1 MTIPQPPMTLSG
13 HCSAIYD
20 NTLYVYTPDGFASIS
35 LEQSTKQNTTWISL
49 PPGVSVTDAACVSAA
64 IEGNKDSLAFYVVG
78 GTGNSSTYSGLQ
90 RFSYK
95 EQKWSNLT
103 SAGSS
108 SIQNRTSHGIGYL
121 ESSASILMYGG
132 DTPNNPTA
140 DGSSQ
145 DTFVID
151 TTAPY
156 EVKGV
161 TDQGAP
167 PAANPMLLTWNQ
179 SAVALLGGSSS
190 NTNIYIY
197 GDSGF
202 TFSGVTLDAPVASAL
217 SSTNRCAL
225 AIDDDG
231 NKILQ
236 EFDLDVSPNTV
247 TSYEMMK
254 KGEAMSPATEFD
266 GPTSKRSLGDY
277 PSYSNSN
284 APNSK
289 KSDYS
294 VAQGSNNLVV
304 LSGGSGDNSLSIF
317 NQSSNSWVNATELF
331 YVNSSQNTL
340 HGTTTTASTASTT
353 PSSTAS
359 SSATSSSAAAA
370 SGNSD
375 EHIGLIIGATLGS
388 ICGAIVIL
396 VAILFLLRRSRLKRN
411 QADQARGG
419 ADKDRLSFQ
428 DQGIEPLTEGAYP
441 MAKSPVPVATVSDDS
456 LAIMSGRYAGEKSL
470 RPPSQSYGYGL
481 SKNSPLSTI
490 PSSGIA
496 PSSMYSDDSDRS
508 AAVAAAVEAISSPGN
523 KPGDRTTDEGWGK
536 YFEDNSATNLAG
548 MPSDRSTV
556 SSVYTRSDYRGSAW
570 PMTNLAP
577 LNHGFLDQR
586 PLGRVASGNPATENT
601 GTTDRNLI
609 IPESQSARIS
619 SADSVSIISD
629 DDPHDTNWTGAGH
642 SSWLGRPTSSNY
654 STSFYNSS
662 NTNLPAVNSQH
673 GFARHSNGRKS
684 SVVIPDDIDELPHSG
699 TMNSDMSWLNLH
711 ADR

>member
-1 MTIPQPPMTLSG
+1 MTIPQPPMALTG
-13 HCSAIYD
+13 HCSAIYN

-35 LEQSTKQNTTWISL
+35 LEQSTKQNTTWTPL
-49 PPGVSVTDAACVSAA
+49 TPGVAVTGAACVSAA

-78 GTGNSSTYSGLQ
+78 GTGNSSTYSGIQ

-103 SAGSS
+103 SAGSGS
-108 SIQNRTSHGIGYL
+108 LQNRTSHGIGYL

-132 DTPNNPTA
+132 DAPSHPTA

-145 DTFVID
+145 DTFTIS
-151 TTAPY
+151 TTTPY
-156 EVKGV
+156 TVKSFN
-161 TDQGAP
+161 DQGAP
-167 PAANPMLLTWNQ
+167 TAANPMLLTWNQ

-197 GDSGF
+197 GDSGW
-202 TFSGVTLDAPVASAL
+202 TFSGATLDAPVASAL

-236 EFDLDVSPNTV
+236 EFNLDVSPNTV

-254 KGEAMSPATEFD
+254 KGEALSPATHLT
-266 GPTSKRSLGDY
+266 GSTSKRSFSVY
-277 PSYSNSN
+277 PSYNNSN
-284 APNSK
+284 APTSK

-317 NQSSNSWVNATELF
+317 NQSSNDWVNATELF
-331 YVNSSQNTL
+331 YVSNSQNPL
-340 HGTTTTASTASTT
+340 HGTTTTASTTSTT

-359 SSATSSSAAAA
+359 SSATSSPAAAA
-370 SGNSD
+370 SGNSG

-396 VAILFLLRRSRLKRN
+396 VAILFLLRRSRLKQN
-411 QADQARGG
+411 QDDQGHGG
-419 ADKDRLSFQ
+419 AGKDRLSFQ
-428 DQGIEPLTEGAYP
+428 DQGIEPLTGGAYP

-470 RPPSQSYGYGL
+470 GPPSQNYGYGL

-601 GTTDRNLI
+601 GSTDRNLI

-619 SADSVSIISD
+619 SADSVSVLSD

-662 NTNLPAVNSQH
+662 NTNLPAANPQH
-673 GFARHSNGRKS
+673 GFARYSNGRKS